1 MKIIFLILFILILFI
16 ILNKNTN
23 IDILELMNLS
33 ESLYKDVQLE
43 KLFKKIPNDNSGLK
57 FGYICPGAIKTINYL
72 KKQNIS
78 KEIKDKIISLTDFLF
93 FIEIYAIYS
102 EYLNEN
108 TLKQMKRVI
117 GNNSCN
123 ISNLI
128 TKEITKLFGEL
139 PKNIRINLPD
149 DFYHI
154 RHDTL
159 ICSNSKLM
167 VEKRIQLLKSIY
179 ENFDSH
185 KCIGKRDGV
194 SGCRDC
200 CSQKYPDN
208 YRNCVDLCM
217 S

>member
-16 ILNKNTN
+16 ILNKNAT

-200 CSQKYPDN
+200 CSQKYPQN
-208 YRNCVDLCM
+208 YRSCVDLCM
-217 S
+217 N